1 MFYFPSSKKKKKRK
15 GKKKTT
21 TMTGVGAAV
30 CLNLASATDFV
41 VVFARESLVY
51 HHDQGPAQN
60 VIVDIV

>member
-1 MFYFPSSKKKKKRK
+1 MFYFPSSKKKKKTER
-15 GKKKTT
+15 KKKTI
-21 TMTGVGAAV
+21 TMTGVGASV

-60 VIVDIV
+60 VIVNIV